1 MGDTQVSYQKRE
13 RYFENLYLSDPC
25 TCYQSVMFNWKN
37 AFPKRPGPPSA
48 EQQEED
54 LSNCQGTDVLFK
66 SRSMNIGAVKNTE
79 ADMDIKTIRELV
91 QSNDL
96 IQTNMQELQLSLE
109 KLSDISV
116 ELQHMSE
123 EVRQKAKETIN

>member
-1 MGDTQVSYQKRE
+1 MIIFIFVHLT
-13 RYFENLYLSDPC
+13 
-25 TCYQSVMFNWKN
+25 
-37 AFPKRPGPPSA
+37 
-48 EQQEED
+48 
-54 LSNCQGTDVLFK
+54 
-66 SRSMNIGAVKNTE
+66 GAVKNTE

>member
-1 MGDTQVSYQKRE
+1 
-13 RYFENLYLSDPC
+13 
-25 TCYQSVMFNWKN
+25 
-37 AFPKRPGPPSA
+37 
-48 EQQEED
+48 
-54 LSNCQGTDVLFK
+54 
-66 SRSMNIGAVKNTE
+66 
-79 ADMDIKTIRELV
+79 MDIKTIRELV

-123 EVRQKAKETIN
+123 EVRQKAKETINWPLDVLLHDYMSMITNTSGLPSTSSWICMLE

>member
-1 MGDTQVSYQKRE
+1 
-13 RYFENLYLSDPC
+13 
-25 TCYQSVMFNWKN
+25 
-37 AFPKRPGPPSA
+37 
-48 EQQEED
+48 
-54 LSNCQGTDVLFK
+54 
-66 SRSMNIGAVKNTE
+66 
-79 ADMDIKTIRELV
+79 MDIKTIRELV

>member
-1 MGDTQVSYQKRE
+1 LIIFIFVHLT
-13 RYFENLYLSDPC
+13 
-25 TCYQSVMFNWKN
+25 
-37 AFPKRPGPPSA
+37 
-48 EQQEED
+48 
-54 LSNCQGTDVLFK
+54 
-66 SRSMNIGAVKNTE
+66 GAVKNTE